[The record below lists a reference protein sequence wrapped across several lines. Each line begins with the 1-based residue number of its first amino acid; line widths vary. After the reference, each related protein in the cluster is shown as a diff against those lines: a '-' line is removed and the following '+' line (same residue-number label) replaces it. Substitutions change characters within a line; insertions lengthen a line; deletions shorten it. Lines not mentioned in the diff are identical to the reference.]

1 VTAQTEGQAVAALA
15 PPRSG
20 LAAALGPLSARL
32 ARMSGLQSASAGAF
46 AVLVTGA
53 GISYLTQVATARL
66 LGAES
71 FGVYAY
77 VLAWVTVL
85 AYLSTLGFHVSL
97 LRLVST
103 YRAQVDWPRARGVIR
118 FARLGAATTG
128 TLLALGGAAAILVVG
143 GLEPELSTSFLIG
156 LAAAPL
162 LALQF
167 VGAATVRVFGSVISA
182 LTPERLVRDGL
193 ALALLAALIFSG
205 ACRTGAPAA
214 MLALF
219 GSAAG
224 TLWLVTRLARRARPP
239 ELQRARPRFAMRNWV
254 RPTLPLSVIMAAD
267 VTMSRCGVIVLG
279 LVGDTAVAGVFAAAF
294 ALATLVALPRMA
306 VAAAFAPTV
315 ADLHA
320 RGDRAGLQALA
331 VRAAR
336 LSLSGAACVAA
347 PLMLAAPEL
356 LTLFGKDFAAGAP
369 AVAILI
375 FGQLVAAAAGPQQHM
390 ITMTGRE
397 AAGAAMQA
405 GGALFSVALCFAL
418 ARPLGVVG
426 AAAASSA
433 GVIAWNVAMAVFV
446 LRCLGLRPGPIATAG
461 RSPSDRRTG
470 ATP

>member
-1 VTAQTEGQAVAALA
+1 MTAPTEGQGVVTLA
-15 PPRSG
+15 PSRAE
-20 LAAALGPLSARL
+20 LAAALGPLGARL
-32 ARMSGLQSASAGAF
+32 TRMPRLRSASAGAF
-46 AVLVTGA
+46 AILVTGA
-53 GISYLTQVATARL
+53 GISYFTQVATARL
-66 LGAES
+66 LAAES

-103 YRAQVDWPRARGVIR
+103 YRAQVDWSRACGVIR
-118 FARLGAATTG
+118 FARLGAAATG
-128 TLLALGGAAAILVVG
+128 TALAFGSAAVIVVTG
-143 GLEPELSTSFLIG
+143 GLEPEVSTTFLIG
-156 LAAAPL
+156 LAAVPL
-162 LALQF
+162 LALQL
-167 VGAATVRVFGSVISA
+167 VGAAAVRVFGSVISA
-182 LTPERLVRDGL
+182 LAPERLVRDSL
-193 ALALLAALIFSG
+193 ALALLAALIFG
-205 ACRTGAPAA
+205 GVCRPGAPAA
-214 MLALF
+214 MLGLL

-224 TLWLVTRLARRARPP
+224 TLWLVTRLARRARPA
-239 ELQRARPRFAMRNWV
+239 ELQRSRPRFAVRDWV
-254 RPTLPLSVIMAAD
+254 RPALPLTVIMAAD
-267 VTMSRCGVIVLG
+267 VMMARSGVIVLG
-279 LVGDTAVAGVFAAAF
+279 LVGDTAAAGVFAAAF

-336 LSLSGAACVAA
+336 LSLGGAVCVAV

-369 AVAILI
+369 AVVILI
-375 FGQLVAAAAGPQQHM
+375 FGQLVAAAVGPQQHM

-418 ARPLGVVG
+418 AGPLGVVG

-433 GVIAWNVAMAVFV
+433 GVIAWNAAMAVFV
-446 LRCLGLRPGPIATAG
+446 LKRLGLRPGPIVAVEP
-461 RSPSDRRTG
+461 SPSD
-470 ATP
+470 